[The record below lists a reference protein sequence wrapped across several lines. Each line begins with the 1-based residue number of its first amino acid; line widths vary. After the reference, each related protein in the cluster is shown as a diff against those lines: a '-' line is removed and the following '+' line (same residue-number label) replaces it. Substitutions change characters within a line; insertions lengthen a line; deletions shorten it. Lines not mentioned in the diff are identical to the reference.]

1 MIRTPA
7 FFVKTLGLALLLL
20 VETAAYVLSVVN
32 YIQTQNFF
40 AFSIQT
46 LVTLGVLMLII
57 ILTFSLTV
65 GAWDGMLTYTT
76 TALPLGVGVLTA
88 AFYVDYKFVLA
99 AAAVVMLVVANEV
112 YTAAKTG
119 SILIKFDPYIVL
131 RPASKTILTLLSLL
145 AGLMVLLSLLSPT
158 STFDVARSL
167 PGGVSPQI
175 GGLVA
180 DQVFAAIQ
188 PYSRFVPYVIAL
200 ITFSFAQ
207 LLGAIVYILYSLAI
221 RKVFSLAKV
230 LRFFNVQEV
239 EIMQERLGF

>member
-1 MIRTPA
+1 
-7 FFVKTLGLALLLL
+7 LL

-40 AFSIQT
+40 TFPIQT
-46 LVTLGVLMLII
+46 LVSLGVLMLII

-158 STFDVARSL
+158 STFDVDSKVREFVTSLVARSL

-207 LLGAIVYILYSLAI
+207 LLGAVVYILYSLAI
-221 RKVFSLAKV
+221 RKVFSLSKV